1 MDAIPFD
8 RARNTQLHGADFET
22 LRRRY
27 PVEMSSIC
35 FEAGRLATTRQRSE
49 KNQQLEGKLTT
60 FIRRSRSGLPEADVR
75 PHVDQSPMAQTGAR
89 GAVSRRA
96 GRIVT
101 SHSGYGSLAAG
112 VFEWRARGVAT
123 C

>member
-1 MDAIPFD
+1 M
-8 RARNTQLHGADFET
+8 QLHGADLET

-27 PVEMSSIC
+27 PFEMSSIC
-35 FEAGRLATTRQRSE
+35 SEAGRLATTGRRSE

-60 FIRRSRSGLPEADVR
+60 FVRRSRSGLPEADVR

-89 GAVSRRA
+89 GAFSRRA

-101 SHSGYGSLAAG
+101 CHSGHGSLAAG

>member
-8 RARNTQLHGADFET
+8 RARNMQLHGAGLES

-35 FEAGRLATTRQRSE
+35 FEAAQLATTRGRSE

-60 FIRRSRSGLPEADVR
+60 FIRRSGSDLPEADAR

-89 GAVSRRA
+89 GAISRRA
-96 GRIVT
+96 GRVVAC
-101 SHSGYGSLAAG
+101 HSGDVFLAAG

-123 C
+123 S